1 MSVGKRF
8 LVGCAALALGL
19 MVALSAHAADS
30 TDKADKKADGAQA
43 QGKKEEV
50 KKAEDAK
57 APAKPSEEKG
67 EKKADKPAD
76 EKKADEKKAQA
87 KKPAAEKP
95 AAKKDEAKK
104 EEAKKPADKQ
114 TDAKKADA
122 KKSADKKADRKPADK
137 KPAGKQP
144 VSFAKDIAPILLE
157 KCVACHGA
165 TQPQGGYQL
174 HTFAA
179 LMTPGDS
186 TLNPVTAKDVDDSE
200 LLRLVSETDKDSWM
214 PKEGERLPQAQIDL
228 IRRWVEEGA
237 KYDAEDPKATLSSIV
252 PRKYAPAPEA
262 YPATLPV
269 TALAFSA
276 DGKELAAAGYNEITV
291 WNPADGQLLRRM
303 SGVAQRTYGL
313 QYSPDGE
320 LLAVASGTPGQ
331 LGEVVLLDAATG
343 KLVKFLAAIND
354 VAFDVAFNPEGTK
367 LAAAA
372 ADRSIRVFDV
382 ATGAQELLIEDHA
395 DWVLGVAF
403 SPDGKLIASASRD
416 KTSKVFKVENG
427 ESQATYNG
435 HGNTVYSVAFSPDG
449 KQVLT
454 AGHDRKVQ
462 VWNPADGK
470 KIAEITGFGGEVHE
484 VAVVDGDVYACSADK
499 SARQFKAADRKSV
512 RTYGGHAD
520 FVYALAVHPES
531 KLLATGAFN
540 GEIRIWNTE
549 DGKQLRSFFAA
560 PGYKPG
566 K

>member
-8 LVGCAALALGL
+8 LVGCAALVLGL
-19 MVALSAHAADS
+19 MVALPTHAADAN
-30 TDKADKKADGAQA
+30 D
-43 QGKKEEV
+43 
-50 KKAEDAK
+50 
-57 APAKPSEEKG
+57 
-67 EKKADKPAD
+67 KADKPASGAQAEAKKED
-76 EKKADEKKAQA
+76 AAKKADEAKAE

-95 AAKKDEAKK
+95 AAEAKK
-104 EEAKKPADKQ
+104 ADEKKAEKPADKKADDKKPAAKKADDKKVADKQ
-114 TDAKKADA
+114 TDG
-122 KKSADKKADRKPADK
+122 K
-137 KPAGKQP
+137 KPANAEKPAKKPSGKTP

-179 LMTPGDS
+179 LMKPGDS
-186 TLNPVTAKDVDDSE
+186 TLNPVTAGDVDDSE
-200 LLRLVSETDKDSWM
+200 LLRLVSETDKTSWM
-214 PKEGERLPQAQIDL
+214 PKEGERLSQDQIDL
-228 IRRWVEEGA
+228 IRRWIEEGA

-262 YPATLPV
+262 YPATLPI

-291 WNPADGQLLRRM
+291 WNPADGQLLRRI

-313 QYSPDGE
+313 AYSPDGK

-331 LGEVVLLDAATG
+331 LGEVVLLEAATG
-343 KLVKFLAAIND
+343 KLVKFLAATND
-354 VAFDVAFNPEGTK
+354 VAFDVAFNPQGTK
-367 LAAAA
+367 LASAA

-382 ATGAQELLIEDHA
+382 ATGTQELLIEDHA

-403 SPDGKLIASASRD
+403 SPDGKQIASASRD
-416 KTSKVFKVENG
+416 KTSKVFNADTG
-427 ESQATYNG
+427 ESQATFNG

-470 KIAEITGFGGEVHE
+470 KIAEIAGFGGEVHK
-484 VAVVDGDVYACSADK
+484 VAVVGDQVYACSADK
-499 SARQFKAADRKSV
+499 SARQFKAADRAAV
-512 RTYGGHAD
+512 RTYGGHGD
-520 FVYALAVHPES
+520 FVYALAVHLQS

-540 GEIRIWNTE
+540 GEVRIWNTA
-549 DGKQLRSFFAA
+549 DGKQLLSFFAA
-560 PGYKPG
+560 PGYQPAK
-566 K
+566 

>member
-19 MVALSAHAADS
+19 MVALPAHAADAA
-30 TDKADKKADGAQA
+30 DKADKKADEQANGAQA
-43 QGKKEEV
+43 EAKQEEA
-50 KKAEDAK
+50 KKAESAE
-57 APAKPSEEKG
+57 APAKPKAQ
-67 EKKADKPAD
+67 KKADKPAED
-76 EKKADEKKAQA
+76 KKAETK
-87 KKPAAEKP
+87 KP
-95 AAKKDEAKK
+95 AAKK
-104 EEAKKPADKQ
+104 PADN
-114 TDAKKADA
+114 
-122 KKSADKKADRKPADK
+122 KST
-137 KPAGKQP
+137 GKQP
-144 VSFAKDIAPILLE
+144 VSFAKDIAPILQE

-214 PKEGERLPQAQIDL
+214 PKEGERLQQAQIDL
-228 IRRWVEEGA
+228 IHRWIEEGA

-262 YPATLPV
+262 YTATLPV
-269 TALAFSA
+269 TALAFNA
-276 DGKELAAAGYNEITV
+276 DGKELAAAGYNEITI
-291 WNPADGQLLRRM
+291 WNPSDGKLLRRM

-313 QYSPDGE
+313 EYSPDGK

-343 KLVKFLAAIND
+343 KLVKFLVATND
-354 VAFDVAFNPEGTK
+354 VTFDVAFNPAGTK
-367 LAAAA
+367 LATAA
-372 ADRSIRVFDV
+372 ADRSVRVFDV

-403 SPDGKLIASASRD
+403 SPDGKLLASASRD
-416 KTSKVFKVENG
+416 KTSKVFKAESG

-499 SARQFKAADRKSV
+499 SARQFKAADRKAV
-512 RTYGGHAD
+512 RTYSGHGD
-520 FVYALAVHPES
+520 FVYALAVHPQS
-531 KLLATGAFN
+531 KLLATGTFD
-540 GEIRIWNTE
+540 GEIRIWNTA

-560 PGYKPG
+560 PGYKPA